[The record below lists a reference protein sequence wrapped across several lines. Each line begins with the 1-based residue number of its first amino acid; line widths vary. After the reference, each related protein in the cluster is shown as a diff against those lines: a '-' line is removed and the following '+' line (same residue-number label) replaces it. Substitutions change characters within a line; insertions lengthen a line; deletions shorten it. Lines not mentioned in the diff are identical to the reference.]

1 MMYVYDV
8 YDVYDIG
15 MGMTYIMIM
24 IGVKYFCFVNL

>member
-1 MMYVYDV
+1 MMYV

-15 MGMTYIMIM
+15 MGMTYIMSM